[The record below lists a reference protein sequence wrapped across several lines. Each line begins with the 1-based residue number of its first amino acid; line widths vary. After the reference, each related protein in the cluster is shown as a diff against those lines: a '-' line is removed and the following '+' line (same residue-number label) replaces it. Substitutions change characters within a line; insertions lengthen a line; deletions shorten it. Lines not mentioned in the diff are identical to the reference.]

1 MYENRQQPLA
11 PRHIFWR
18 RIGRNL
24 FITIITISISLI
36 MGTIGYHFCAQQTWL
51 DSFHNASMILSGM
64 GPVVTITN
72 DGGKIFSA
80 LYALFC
86 GLVFITNVGFL
97 LAPIIHRLYHMMH
110 IDAE

>member
-1 MYENRQQPLA
+1 MYEKRKQPLA
-11 PRHIFWR
+11 PLRIFWR

-24 FITIITISISLI
+24 FFTIITISISLVI
-36 MGTIGYHFCAQQTWL
+36 GTFGYHYLAQQAWL

-72 DGGKIFSA
+72 DAGKLFSA

-97 LAPIIHRLYHMMH
+97 LAPLIHRFYHMMH
-110 IDAE
+110 IDE